1 MISIPALFA
10 VGVSFWIVAASPGP
24 ANLSNAAIAMRHGR
38 RASVIYGLGLSV
50 ALVFWGILAATG
62 MGALLQA
69 SVYALV
75 ALKLLGGTY
84 LLWLAWQS
92 ARAAAQPE
100 RAEAKAEADADAG
113 AAGRRRWFWRGVIL
127 NLSNPK
133 SVIAWMAALS
143 MGLDAQGPVTGVVA
157 ATLVCVV
164 VAFLNNLGYSLLFS
178 TGGMMA
184 VYARGRRGIEGVSAA
199 VFAVA
204 GGALIRSAV
213 VR

>member
-1 MISIPALFA
+1 MISIPALLA

-92 ARAAAQPE
+92 ARAAARPE
-100 RAEAKAEADADAG
+100 RADADADAG

-143 MGLDAQGPVTGVVA
+143 MGLDAGGPVTSVVA

-178 TGGMMA
+178 TAGMMA
-184 VYARGRRGIEGVSAA
+184 VYARARRWIDGVSAA

>member
-1 MISIPALFA
+1 MISIPALLA

-84 LLWLAWQS
+84 LCGWPGSRPARQPGRS
-92 ARAAAQPE
+92 ARM
-100 RAEAKAEADADAG
+100 RM
-113 AAGRRRWFWRGVIL
+113 R
-127 NLSNPK
+127 
-133 SVIAWMAALS
+133 M
-143 MGLDAQGPVTGVVA
+143 
-157 ATLVCVV
+157 
-164 VAFLNNLGYSLLFS
+164 
-178 TGGMMA
+178 
-184 VYARGRRGIEGVSAA
+184 RGRR
-199 VFAVA
+199 A
-204 GGALIRSAV
+204 GGAGSGAG
-213 VR
+213 

>member
-1 MISIPALFA
+1 MISIPALLA

-50 ALVFWGILAATG
+50 ALVFWGLLAATG

-92 ARAAAQPE
+92 ARAAARPE
-100 RAEAKAEADADAG
+100 RADAGADAG
-113 AAGRRRWFWRGVIL
+113 AAGWRRWFWRGVIL

-143 MGLDAQGPVTGVVA
+143 MGLDAGGPVTSVVA

-184 VYARGRRGIEGVSAA
+184 VYARARRWIDGVSAA
-199 VFAVA
+199 IFAVA